1 MRTDRLVLDT
11 NVFISGFISTTSV
24 PGRVVDHAVAFGQLV
39 ATHQT
44 LEELNTRLMA
54 AKFDQFLSRSHRQTV
69 LDRLVPLVEIVE
81 AISLVRA
88 CRDLKD
94 NMFLEAAVN
103 GRADVLVSGDKDLLV
118 LNPFA
123 GIAILSP
130 AEYLVRI
137 AESE

>member
-54 AKFDQFLSRSHRQTV
+54 AKFDPFLSRSHRQTV

>member
-44 LEELNTRLMA
+44 LEELITRLMA
-54 AKFDQFLSRSHRQTV
+54 AMFDQFLSRSLRQTV

-88 CRDLKD
+88 CRDPKD

-103 GRADVLVSGDKDLLV
+103 GRADVLVSGTKDLLV

-137 AESE
+137 AKSE